1 MTGVLIR
8 NIRGKDTDTEEMRRL
23 CEDGG
28 RDGSE
33 AAVSQGMLATTRSQE
48 RVVGLV
54 FPQSLQKTLT
64 LLTTSGPHNC
74 EGIHFCY
81 LKPPN

>member
-28 RDGSE
+28 RDRSDAATNPECLEPLETGKARNGSLPRVWME
-33 AAVSQGMLATTRSQE
+33 RCLAD
-48 RVVGLV
+48 
-54 FPQSLQKTLT
+54 SLI
-64 LLTTSGPHNC
+64 SG
-74 EGIHFCY
+74 FQ
-81 LKPPN
+81 PPDL